1 MAGRA
6 YRFSLLV
13 ISLSLMACGSDSG
26 RGVGST
32 DTVQQVAEVTV
43 AETPA
48 AENPVEPAVGEAG
61 EAGEAGE
68 IDEQAVAVL
77 RQMTS
82 TLASLQ
88 VFSVSMETGFDVTQ
102 PDGEKLE
109 FGSRRSASISR
120 PDKAH
125 FRFRKRSGE
134 GGELVFDGSD
144 IWAFVPEENAYASIP
159 QPGDIDASIDFV
171 TTELGIPVPVSD
183 FFAAD
188 PSVSLA
194 EGVLSARDL
203 GPSTIGGRSGR
214 YIAMRK
220 AGVSY
225 QIWVAEEDSLPTRV
239 VITYFEEPGQPQF
252 WAQFIEWEL
261 EPDTGVGV
269 FQFQPPEGAERIRFA
284 TYDSSVELEE
294 EAAQ

>member
-1 MAGRA
+1 MGKIVMAGRA
-6 YRFSLLV
+6 YRVSLLV

-32 DTVQQVAEVTV
+32 DTVQQGAEVTV

-48 AENPVEPAVGEAG
+48 AENPVEPAVG

-125 FRFRKRSGE
+125 FRFRKRSG
-134 GGELVFDGSD
+134 
-144 IWAFVPEENAYASIP
+144 
-159 QPGDIDASIDFV
+159 
-171 TTELGIPVPVSD
+171 
-183 FFAAD
+183 
-188 PSVSLA
+188 
-194 EGVLSARDL
+194 
-203 GPSTIGGRSGR
+203 
-214 YIAMRK
+214 
-220 AGVSY
+220 
-225 QIWVAEEDSLPTRV
+225 
-239 VITYFEEPGQPQF
+239 
-252 WAQFIEWEL
+252 
-261 EPDTGVGV
+261 
-269 FQFQPPEGAERIRFA
+269 
-284 TYDSSVELEE
+284 
-294 EAAQ
+294 